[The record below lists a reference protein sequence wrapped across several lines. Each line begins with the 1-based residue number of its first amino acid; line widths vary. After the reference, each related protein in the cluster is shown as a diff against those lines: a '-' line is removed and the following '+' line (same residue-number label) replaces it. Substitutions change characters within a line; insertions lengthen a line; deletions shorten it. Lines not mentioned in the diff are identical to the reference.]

1 MKRNLTL
8 VMAVVGALSLAASAG
23 TISGKVSGV
32 NGESV
37 VYLEGIPGKTFPAPT
52 ERPVIDQK
60 RIMFRPHITVVQQGT
75 TVDFL
80 NSDPVAHNVYWS
92 AISGNKK
99 LGHNLGTWPQGQ
111 TRSFKFDD
119 VGVVPLLCIAHPE
132 MAGYLIVTPTPYHA
146 ITDKDGNY
154 KIANVPDGQYT
165 VVAWHEGAKD
175 SSKLVTVAG
184 NTKADFTMS
193 K

>member
-75 TVDFL
+75 TCGLFEQRPGCAQRVLVRDQREQE
-80 NSDPVAHNVYWS
+80 A
-92 AISGNKK
+92 
-99 LGHNLGTWPQGQ
+99 GTQPRYMAPGSNPQLQ
-111 TRSFKFDD
+111 
-119 VGVVPLLCIAHPE
+119 V
-132 MAGYLIVTPTPYHA
+132 
-146 ITDKDGNY
+146 
-154 KIANVPDGQYT
+154 
-165 VVAWHEGAKD
+165 
-175 SSKLVTVAG
+175 
-184 NTKADFTMS
+184 
-193 K
+193 